1 MSHSTPRF
9 ALPHLF
15 PGQAQKEFTFNEAMA
30 RIDMLLH
37 PEVTGERS
45 QEPAHPVPGET
56 FLVGSD
62 ADGAFSGRAGSLA
75 NWDGDQWTFIAPR
88 AGMMAFDRE
97 RAALLRFSE
106 GAWASLQSPALP
118 YGGAVIDQEA
128 RKAIEVLAAG
138 LKEFGIFS

>member
-1 MSHSTPRF
+1 MSDNTPRF

-45 QEPAHPVPGET
+45 QDPADPKAGET

-62 ADGAFSGRAGSLA
+62 AGGAFSGHAGSLA
-75 NWDGDQWTFIAPR
+75 NWDGDQWTFAAPR
-88 AGMMAFDRE
+88 AGMMAFDGE
-97 RAALLRFSE
+97 KSALLRFFE
-106 GAWASLQSPALP
+106 GAWGRVQAPALP
-118 YGGAVIDQEA
+118 EGGAVIDQEA
-128 RKAIEVLAAG
+128 RQAIEELAAG
-138 LKEFGIFS
+138 LKQFGIFS

>member
-15 PGQAQKEFTFNEAMA
+15 PGQAQREFTFNEAMA

-45 QEPAHPVPGET
+45 QEPADAVPGET

-62 ADGAFSGRAGSLA
+62 AGGVFSGHAGSLA
-75 NWDGDQWTFIAPR
+75 NWDGNQWTFAAPR

-97 RAALLRFSE
+97 RAALLRFFE
-106 GAWASLQSPALP
+106 GAWASLQAPALAE
-118 YGGAVIDQEA
+118 GGAVIDQEA
-128 RKAIEVLAAG
+128 RQAIEELAAG
-138 LKEFGIFS
+138 LKQFGIFS